1 MDTGRPARCRAAY
14 MLAALSALAMLS
26 ACGGGGGSGGGP
38 ISTPTPAPAPQPAP
52 TPDIDFDTAE
62 FRRSDGPALHDAV
75 AAWQDGATGRGVGIA
90 IIDTGIDPDNPEFAG
105 RISSASRDV
114 AGDRGIDSPDGHG
127 TQVALVAAAA
137 RNDRGVMGMAYDA
150 TIIAFRADLPGTCQ
164 GFDPVNPVTG
174 CSFNDS
180 DIARGVNLA
189 VSAGAR
195 VINISLGGS
204 NPSSV
209 LRSALASAAEAGA
222 VIVVSAGNDG
232 EGGDLSIDPENP
244 DPFAIGTLRAGGANV
259 IIAGSVDAEA
269 QISSFSNKAGR
280 YAASFLAAQGED
292 VCCVYQDGQI
302 YTETRDGTDFVYV
315 VNGTSFA
322 APQIAGAA
330 ALLAQAF
337 PNLSG
342 AEIVSLLLDNARDAG
357 ERGTDAIYGRGVLD
371 IGAAFAPSGTT
382 TLAGHGT
389 ALSLA
394 TAAGSVS
401 PAMGDAGQQGTTGA
415 ILLDGYGRAYSVDLA
430 GRLRSAAPRRDFARS
445 LMGSARGASLQ
456 AGGLGASFAVADG
469 IHGGPGGGPPQL
481 RSEDAA
487 QAQLLAARISAR
499 IAPGTEVAFGFRQG
513 ASGLEASLR
522 GADRPAFMVAQEPG
536 TDLGF
541 AAMNAGSMAIRREM
555 GGWGLTLSGEAG
567 AVWNERLDD
576 ELAILPARRNRL
588 ARYGVSAD
596 ARKGAIDA
604 SLGASWLHEDT
615 TLLGGSFQSAL
626 VGRGGADSMFLDLAA
641 GWDASPGWRFGLS
654 VRQGLTRPIAG
665 GLMTDAALL
674 HTSGWSIDAARSG
687 IFTRQDRLALRVSQ
701 PLRVES
707 GALALNLPVAYDY
720 ASESATMGISRLSL
734 SPTGREIA
742 TELSWEGPVWGGTAA
757 ASLFMRRDPGHVA
770 SASADMGAGL
780 RWSRAF

>member
-1 MDTGRPARCRAAY
+1 MDTGRALRFRTATV
-14 MLAALSALAMLS
+14 LAALSALAMLPS
-26 ACGGGGGSGGGP
+26 CGGGGSGDQP
-38 ISTPTPAPAPQPAP
+38 ISTPTPTPAPEPQP
-52 TPDIDFDTAE
+52 TPTIDFDTAE
-62 FRRSDGPALHDAV
+62 FRRSDGPALHDAI
-75 AAWQDGATGRGVGIA
+75 AAWQDGATGAGVGIA

-114 AGDRGIDSPDGHG
+114 AGDRGINSPDGHG

-137 RNDRGVMGMAYDA
+137 RNDRGVMGIAYDA

-174 CSFNDS
+174 CSFDDT

-204 NPSSV
+204 TPSGV
-209 LRSALASAAEAGA
+209 LSNALASAAAAGA

-232 EGGDLSIDPENP
+232 EGGDLSVDPDNP
-244 DPFAIGTLRAGGANV
+244 DPFAIGTLGAGGANV
-259 IIAGSVDAEA
+259 IIAGSVDADA
-269 QISSFSNKAGR
+269 QISAFSNKAGR
-280 YAASFLAAQGED
+280 SAASFLTAQGED

-302 YTETRDGTDFVYV
+302 YTETQNGTDFVYV

-342 AEIVSLLLDNARDAG
+342 SEIVRLLLDNARDAG
-357 ERGTDAIYGRGVLD
+357 ARGTDAIYGRGVLD

-415 ILLDGYGRAYSVDLA
+415 ILLDGYKRAYAVDLA
-430 GRLRSAAPRRDFARS
+430 GRLLNAAPRRDLARA

-456 AGGLGASFAVADG
+456 AGGVGASFAVAEG
-469 IHGGPGGGPPQL
+469 IHGPRSGALMQLGGD
-481 RSEDAA
+481 DAA
-487 QAQLLAARISAR
+487 QAQLLAARVSAR

-513 ASGLEASLR
+513 AGGLEASLR
-522 GADRPAFMVAQEPG
+522 GADRPAFMVAQDPG
-536 TDLGF
+536 ADLGF
-541 AAMNAGSMAIRREM
+541 AALTQGSMAIRRDM
-555 GGWGLTLSGEAG
+555 GGWGLTLAGESGT
-567 AVWNERLDD
+567 VWNDRLDD
-576 ELAILPARRNRL
+576 ELSILPPRRNRL
-588 ARYGVSAD
+588 ARYGMSAD
-596 ARKGAIDA
+596 VQAGEMDA
-604 SLGASWLHEDT
+604 SLGASWLKEDD

-626 VGRGGADSMFLDLAA
+626 VGKGGADSVFLDLSV
-641 GWDASPGWRFGLS
+641 GWEASPDWRFAFSL
-654 VRQGLTRPIAG
+654 RQGFTRPVAG
-665 GLMTDAALL
+665 GLMTGAALL
-674 HTSGWSIDAARSG
+674 HTSGWSIDVARSG
-687 IFTRQDRLALRVSQ
+687 ILSSRDRLALRVSQ

-720 ASESATMGISRLSL
+720 ATESATMGISRLSL
-734 SPTGREIA
+734 SPSGREIA
-742 TELSWEGPVWGGTAA
+742 TELSWEGPIWGGTAA
-757 ASLFMRRDPGHVA
+757 ASLFLRRDPGHIA